1 MGIVVIEIDGT
12 MGEGGGQLVRAAL
25 ALSLATGTPF
35 RVTNL
40 RAKRSKPGLL
50 RQHLTGVLAAA
61 TLSDARVE
69 GAELG
74 SLRLSF
80 APRQLRGGTHEF
92 AVGTAGST
100 LLVLQALLPALL
112 VAPEPTRL
120 ALSGGTHNSAA
131 PPFEFF
137 ARTLLP
143 LLARCGARVAARL
156 LRHGFYPAGGGR
168 LEVEVEPIEAGAVRP
183 LALHVRG
190 ALTARS
196 ARVATA
202 NLPWSIART
211 ELAVVR
217 AELGFGE
224 AECGEERVVAH
235 GPGNVLLLEFVHGEQ
250 REVLAGFGER
260 GKPAAQVAAEAVA
273 AARRWLARAE
283 PVGEH
288 LADQLLVPLALL
300 GGGCFR
306 TGPLSLHATTALE
319 VVNRFLPG
327 AIAVSCDPAGGC
339 VVRVVGRAA
348 AARAA
353 VE

>member
-1 MGIVVIEIDGT
+1 M
-12 MGEGGGQLVRAAL
+12 
-25 ALSLATGTPF
+25 
-35 RVTNL
+35 TNL
-40 RAKRSKPGLL
+40 RAKRRKPGLL

-61 TLSDARVE
+61 ALSDARVE

-74 SLRLSF
+74 SLRLAFS
-80 APRQLRGGTHEF
+80 PRRLRGGSHEF
-92 AVGTAGST
+92 AVGPAGST

-143 LLARCGARVAARL
+143 VLARCGARVTARL

-168 LEVEVEPIEAGAVRP
+168 LEIEVEPVEPGATLP
-183 LALHVRG
+183 LVLHERA

-196 ARVATA
+196 AVVATA
-202 NLPWSIART
+202 NLPGSIART
-211 ELAVVR
+211 ALAVVR
-217 AELGFGE
+217 AELGFE
-224 AECGEERVVAH
+224 ERECREERVEAH

-250 REVLAGFGER
+250 CEVIAGFGER
-260 GKPAAQVAAEAVA
+260 GKPAARVAAGTVAAGTVA
-273 AARRWLARAE
+273 AARCSLARDE

-288 LADQLLVPLALL
+288 LADQLLVPLAKL
-300 GGGCFR
+300 GGGSFR
-306 TGPLSLHATTALE
+306 AGPLSLHATTAIE

-327 AIAVSCDPAGGC
+327 AITVRASSGGGSE
-339 VVRVVGRAA
+339 VVV
-348 AARAA
+348 AARGDARLRT